1 MQVNQPQGGTVE
13 ATTPRYDTIV
23 IRGAK
28 GNTVPREVDGGEVIS
43 WARGHSLAAM
53 DALEHFVADLAAGD
67 CSYPDAITKR
77 AQSAL
82 DLMTCRLDK
91 GWGEESN
98 DVMNYDPNLTSSGNM
113 ATQKVRLTFGYWQYR
128 AEIEVSVGG
137 NCTGLAVID
146 CAVGNAYDTLQQHS
160 MCGTDD
166 TYAVIIMVDPA
177 APDSELECSEDDGSD
192 RFRGEDWLKDL
203 LIGAKITSI
212 APTPRATSGE
222 Q

>member
-1 MQVNQPQGGTVE
+1 MQVNQPKGGTLE

-23 IRGAK
+23 IRGALGK
-28 GNTVPREVDGGEVIS
+28 TVPKEVDGGEVVS
-43 WARGHSLAAM
+43 WSRGHELAAM
-53 DALEHFVADLAAGD
+53 DALLEFVEDIAAGD
-67 CSYPDAITKR
+67 CSLPEAITKR

-82 DLMTCRLDK
+82 ELTTRRRDQ
-91 GWGEESN
+91 GWDAEIKT
-98 DVMNYDPNLTSSGNM
+98 MNYDPNLTCSGKM
-113 ATQKVRLTFGYWQYR
+113 ATQQVRLTFGCWNYR
-128 AEIEVSVGG
+128 AVLEVSVGG

-160 MCGTDD
+160 MFGTDK
-166 TYAVIIMVDPA
+166 TCAVINMVDPA

-203 LIGAKITSI
+203 LISAEIISITPKAERGS
-212 APTPRATSGE
+212 